1 MNYKEHGTKVYQLKS
16 IGDQH
21 ATFEHTGLFEQ
32 PESMEVAHEDLK
44 KWKATKALMPKLCPS
59 QYCSIAVSMAH
70 PSIEQD
76 FQKHQVALALHQA
89 AQTHAMS
96 EKQVAFSLNPA
107 GLCAKAKV
115 TKKGALKLVPLG
127 HITMVTIEKPHM
139 LTIEAFSKK
148 WLISPWKMDS
158 MFDKPE
164 HPLLPFWWAKKSN
177 DTTVR
182 NLEWHQVVVNN
193 CKIPILTN
201 TGPVEAH
208 TQLIFPKET
217 EDEEPAGGAG
227 EAPTPAKKRK
237 KKQTA

>member
-1 MNYKEHGTKVYQLKS
+1 
-16 IGDQH
+16 
-21 ATFEHTGLFEQ
+21 
-32 PESMEVAHEDLK
+32 
-44 KWKATKALMPKLCPS
+44 MPKLCPS
-59 QYCSIAVSMAH
+59 QYCSTAVSMAH

-107 GLCAKAKV
+107 GLWTKAKV

-127 HITMVTIEKPHM
+127 HITIEKPHM
-139 LTIEAFSKK
+139 LTLEAFSKK

-177 DTTVR
+177 DTTVCIW
-182 NLEWHQVVVNN
+182 NGTKW
-193 CKIPILTN
+193 
-201 TGPVEAH
+201 
-208 TQLIFPKET
+208 
-217 EDEEPAGGAG
+217 
-227 EAPTPAKKRK
+227 
-237 KKQTA
+237 